1 MADATLREYFR
12 TVLPAVA
19 AEMERYRDEA
29 HPEVADAP
37 QFLWHIYEKSYN
49 DGGTT
54 HPSMAQQTEVAQE
67 LVQFIRDNK
76 EALKLNQLN

>member
-29 HPEVADAP
+29 HPEVTDAP
-37 QFLWHIYEKSYN
+37 EFLWHIYEKSYN
-49 DGGTT
+49 DGGIT
-54 HPSMAQQTEVAQE
+54 HPSMAQQTEIAQE
-67 LVQFIRDNK
+67 LVQFIRDKRPSNSS
-76 EALKLNQLN
+76 N